1 MQSVRA
7 FSSVEYDTKHRH
19 RSFLFSPLPKKDISG
34 QAVTA
39 YTFNLTDPN
48 FNGFKS
54 NEHNEKS
61 KSIIL
66 YNDLYDATEVK
77 NIIDENDFNR
87 KIRMLNSTIPECYF
101 IEKGLSCIYLQIIEN
116 LSNFHRDI
124 NSGHVYIGRTE
135 PLNNRKASNIFL
147 LNLVKNWNEMRIEDK
162 DFFNKFVSVYDSNP
176 VNTSLIVTGSY
187 DNALYTNNALKSEKR
202 IDIGSIDTSQK
213 ENELDKYIVRI
224 EIQNVFDALPEVPED
239 CIDEKDKEGIKKS
252 YKYFYDQN
260 RQYVLPPPGYEF
272 IPGWNKVAFV
282 EKIMSGK
289 WSKSLPSNYKKI
301 LSSSNNDEII
311 AKIAT
316 IKGILNNDNDG
327 KGNYYMD
334 GPSKIYL
341 NDTKYRKTI
350 QKKFSINEETC
361 YGTHFTD
368 KKECMNFI
376 QKCIN
381 HNGLEG
387 NLGKCVDYITNKS
400 NFPKDIEKMVNKIAP
415 DKALLFLRA
424 LGFKITQTG
433 KEKRIIT
440 WNQWMNGVVKN
451 SGLTEK
457 QQLDINN
464 NSNLKVVVSYFTE
477 FIHANPVILNK
488 NWNPEKQKV
497 INEYPAPNKFVTNIG
512 LSPGFLPVG
521 SDSSYVSKLQEML
534 LSFMNISSRSTKFT
548 KDNLNNFNFSLLV
561 PYLVGGNDKI
571 NFTDLTGGR
580 NNEEPIIDKK
590 SLLNQVDS
598 ILSIQEKLNINIFT
612 QDDYE
617 ELKQNID
624 KLEQLV
630 LKTKSKMEKLI
641 MIQEIVNGGVPEVE
655 RLFQLENDVINKVL
669 FYGNSA
675 RTINDN
681 LNRYLVS
688 VLVELI
694 KESGGVV
701 PGVATGKFEPIINL
715 N

>member
-77 NIIDENDFNR
+77 NIIDETDTNR
-87 KIRMLNSTIPECYF
+87 KFAWVMANNNKRFCYF
-101 IEKGLSCIYLQIIEN
+101 EEKRISCIYLQIIEN
-116 LSNFHRDI
+116 LSFFHNDI
-124 NSGHVYIGRTE
+124 NSGVVYKDA
-135 PLNNRKASNIFL
+135 PLNNRTASNIFL
-147 LNLVKNWNEMRIEDK
+147 LNLVKNWNEMIIEDRN
-162 DFFNKFVSVYDSNP
+162 FFNRFVSVYDRNLTDTIKDKNYDSN
-176 VNTSLIVTGSY
+176 VKFNKTLISSR
-187 DNALYTNNALKSEKR
+187 NR
-202 IDIGSIDTSQK
+202 IDIGSIDPTKK

-239 CIDEKDKEGIKKS
+239 CISGIGKQFIKNV
-252 YKYFYDQN
+252 YKNGFNNNELYI
-260 RQYVLPPPGYEF
+260 LPPPGYEF